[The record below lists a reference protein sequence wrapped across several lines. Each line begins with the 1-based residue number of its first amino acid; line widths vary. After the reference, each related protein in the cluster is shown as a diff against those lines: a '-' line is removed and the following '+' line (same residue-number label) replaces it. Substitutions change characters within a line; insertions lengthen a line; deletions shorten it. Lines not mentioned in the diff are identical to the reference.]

1 MPRRIAFLTPEY
13 VTNAPTGG
21 GLASYVARMAR
32 ILRAMGHDP
41 EVFTLADTPE
51 VLDHDGVRVEHVV
64 PADNALTKLLGAHWR
79 LRLRCGV
86 TLRQLRGAVAL
97 AKALRQREAQKPFD
111 MVQSADWGL
120 SGLFVPR
127 RATRTHLV
135 RCSWSRK
142 ACEHAAGLRPNLDNR
157 LLAMLERRCMRRAD
171 AVYAPSRF
179 VADSVGRDAGVT
191 IHVVRPPVE
200 FDPHQRKQTV
210 TPCTALPPRF
220 LLHFGLLS
228 AVKGTDVLLAALPR
242 AWEQAPDLTVILAG
256 RECEAGYFERH
267 LQPLG
272 DRGRRQVIW
281 TGPLSREQLAAILP
295 RADAAVL
302 PSRSDN
308 LPNTVIESL
317 AAGVPVVGSDG
328 ASIDELVR
336 PGVNG
341 LLVPIEN
348 APALGDAMAAAWRG
362 ELSHLRGADKT
373 ARTLESLR
381 PRNAVAALM
390 RLAGCA
396 DDADG
401 SAWADGT
408 GQARTSYPDDEP
420 DARPLTPTRRAA
432 A

>member
-21 GLASYVARMAR
+21 GLASYVDRIARV
-32 ILRAMGHDP
+32 LRTMGHEP

-64 PADNALTKLLGAHWR
+64 PADNAITKLLGAHWR
-79 LRLRCGV
+79 LRLRFGV

-97 AKALRQREAQKPFD
+97 AGALRQREAQKPFD

-127 RATRTHLV
+127 QATRAHLV

-179 VADSVGRDAGVT
+179 VAESVGRDAGVT

-200 FDPHQRKQTV
+200 FDPHGPARTV
-210 TPCTALPPRF
+210 APSTALPPRF

-242 AWEQAPDLTVILAG
+242 AWQQAPDLAVVLAG
-256 RECEAGYFERH
+256 RESEAGYVERR
-267 LQPLG
+267 LKPLG
-272 DRGRRQVIW
+272 ERGRRQVIW
-281 TGPLSREQLAAILP
+281 TGPLSRDQLAAILP

-308 LPNTVIESL
+308 LPNTIIESL

-341 LLVPIEN
+341 LLVPIED
-348 APALGDAMAAAWRG
+348 AATLGDAMAAAWRG
-362 ELSHLRGADKT
+362 ELADLRGTDKT
-373 ARTLESLR
+373 ARTLEPLR

-396 DDADG
+396 DDADR
-401 SAWADGT
+401 SASADCAA
-408 GQARTSYPDDEP
+408 QAISCPTDGDH
-420 DARPLTPTRRAA
+420 DARQFPPARRPAA
-432 A
+432 